1 MEEPEKFVSQTELD
15 DKAQKLVEEK
25 DADSRL
31 RVYVGPMEKA
41 LTAVL
46 LIWAV
51 FQVWANMFGTLG
63 AVKLRT
69 AHIMFL
75 LPLAF
80 TLYPTFKKERRRR
93 RLMPVWDIALIAAAI
108 LSYGY
113 LFMRYDAIART
124 GRLNSTD
131 VWVGVVCLVVAFEA
145 ARRASGNLAI
155 IALIFLSYFAV
166 WGRYIPGTFG
176 TSAFTLKRV
185 IKALVWDTNGV
196 LGTGAGVSATYI
208 FVFVL
213 FGAFLKY
220 SGFSQFINDIALTL
234 VGQTPGGPAKVAV
247 IASALMGMINGSA
260 IANVATTGTITIPLM
275 KKTGYKKDFAAAV
288 EAPPIMGAVGFVMAE
303 FMCVSYTKVMLA
315 AAIPAFLYYLS
326 LLYSVHLEA
335 KRLGLSGLSKEN
347 IPQAGKVLRE
357 RGHLLIPLVVLLALM
372 FAGYTPLFAAIIAIF
387 VTIPVSWIRKETRM
401 DLETIVRATVE
412 GSRSAIGVGISC
424 IIIGVIIGSVNMTS
438 LGLNFG
444 NLILRVVGDGHLF
457 LGGLMVMIMSIIL
470 GMGVP
475 GVAAYVIVYVV
486 AVPVLRG
493 VGATEMAA
501 NMFCLIY
508 ACLSNITPPVAMSS
522 YVAAGIADSNMTKTS
537 LIAMKLGVAGFIL
550 PFFFLNNPVLL
561 YGSTE
566 GVALSETIRAFVTA
580 TLGVLAIA
588 EGLSGLPMQK
598 YNVSA
603 TALRL
608 VTRAMLVAGGLLFV
622 NPTLLTDAA
631 ALALIAAEVV
641 IDRAVLP
648 KVQRRMPLK
657 AAAGANR
664 SH

>member
-1 MEEPEKFVSQTELD
+1 MEEPEKIVSQTELD

-51 FQVWANMFGTLG
+51 FQIWANMFGTLG

-93 RLMPVWDIALIAAAI
+93 RLMPVWDIALI
-108 LSYGY
+108 
-113 LFMRYDAIART
+113 
-124 GRLNSTD
+124 
-131 VWVGVVCLVVAFEA
+131 
-145 ARRASGNLAI
+145 
-155 IALIFLSYFAV
+155 
-166 WGRYIPGTFG
+166 
-176 TSAFTLKRV
+176 
-185 IKALVWDTNGV
+185 
-196 LGTGAGVSATYI
+196 
-208 FVFVL
+208 
-213 FGAFLKY
+213 
-220 SGFSQFINDIALTL
+220 
-234 VGQTPGGPAKVAV
+234 
-247 IASALMGMINGSA
+247 
-260 IANVATTGTITIPLM
+260 
-275 KKTGYKKDFAAAV
+275 
-288 EAPPIMGAVGFVMAE
+288 
-303 FMCVSYTKVMLA
+303 
-315 AAIPAFLYYLS
+315 
-326 LLYSVHLEA
+326 
-335 KRLGLSGLSKEN
+335 
-347 IPQAGKVLRE
+347 
-357 RGHLLIPLVVLLALM
+357 
-372 FAGYTPLFAAIIAIF
+372 AAIIAIF

-537 LIAMKLGVAGFIL
+537 LIAMKLGIAGFIL

-566 GVALSETIRAFVTA
+566 GVAVSETIRTFATA
-580 TLGVLAIA
+580 TIGVLAIA

-598 YNVSA
+598 YSTGA

-608 VTRAMLVAGGLLFV
+608 VTRVMLIAGGLLFV
-622 NPTLLTDAA
+622 NPTFATDIA
-631 ALALIAAEVV
+631 ALVLIAAEVV
-641 IDRAVLP
+641 LDRVVLSKMKP
-648 KVQRRMPLK
+648 V
-657 AAAGANR
+657 AA
-664 SH
+664 

>member
-1 MEEPEKFVSQTELD
+1 MAEHKRMETDNVLD
-15 DKAQKLVEEK
+15 KKAQQLMEDRDAESRTRVFEGTLNKVFTVVLV
-25 DADSRL
+25 
-31 RVYVGPMEKA
+31 
-41 LTAVL
+41 
-46 LIWAV
+46 IWAI
-51 FQVWANMFGTLG
+51 FQVWANTFGTLG

-75 LPLAF
+75 LPLALM
-80 TLYPTFKKERRRR
+80 LYPTYKKERRRR
-93 RLMPVWDIALIAAAI
+93 RMIPAWDMLLIAAAI
-108 LSYGY
+108 ASFGY
-113 LFMRYDAIART
+113 ILWRYDALAKT
-124 GRLNSTD
+124 GRLNDTD
-131 VWVGVVCLVVAFEA
+131 VLVGVVCLLIVFEA

-166 WGRYIPGTFG
+166 WGRYVPGMFG

-185 IKALVWDTNGV
+185 IKALVWDTNGI

-213 FGAFLKY
+213 FGSFLKH
-220 SGFSQFINDIALTL
+220 SGFSQLINDVALTL
-234 VGQTPGGPAKVAV
+234 VGRSPGGPAKVAV

-288 EAPPIMGAVGFVMAE
+288 EAVASTGGQFTPPIMGAVGFVMAE
-303 FMCVSYTKVMLA
+303 FMAVSYMKVMLA
-315 AAIPAFLYYLS
+315 AAIPAFLYYLA
-326 LLYSVHLEA
+326 LIYSVHLEA
-335 KRLGLSGLSKEN
+335 RRLGLSGLSPEN
-347 IPQAGKVLRE
+347 IPKAGKVLRE
-357 RGHLLIPLVVLLALM
+357 RGHLLIPLIVLLALM
-372 FAGYTPLFAAIIAIF
+372 FMGYTPLFAAIAAIF
-387 VTIPVSWIRKETRM
+387 VTIPVSWLRKETRM
-401 DLETIVRATVE
+401 NPSTILKATVE
-412 GSRSAIGVGISC
+412 GSRSAIGVGVSC

-444 NLILRVVGDGHLF
+444 NLILKVVGEGQLF
-457 LGGLMVMIMSIIL
+457 LGGLMVMVMSTIL

-486 AVPVLRG
+486 AVPVLRAT
-493 VGATEMAA
+493 GATEMAA

-566 GVALSETIRAFVTA
+566 GVALTETLRAFA
-580 TLGVLAIA
+580 TSSVGVLALA
-588 EGLSGLPMQK
+588 AGLAGLPLAK
-598 YNVSA
+598 YSRAA
-603 TALRL
+603 TALR
-608 VTRAMLVAGGLLFV
+608 VICRAMLLAGGLLFV
-622 NPTLLTDAA
+622 NPTLTTDIAG
-631 ALALIAAEVV
+631 LVLIAAEVV
-641 IDRAVLP
+641 LDRLVLSRAQP
-648 KVQRRMPLK
+648 IAE
-657 AAAGANR
+657 AA
-664 SH
+664 

>member
-1 MEEPEKFVSQTELD
+1 MAEHKRMETDNVLD
-15 DKAQKLVEEK
+15 KKAQQLMEDRDAESRTRVFEGTLNKVFTVVLV
-25 DADSRL
+25 
-31 RVYVGPMEKA
+31 
-41 LTAVL
+41 
-46 LIWAV
+46 IWAI
-51 FQVWANMFGTLG
+51 FQVWANTFGTLG

-75 LPLAF
+75 LPLALM
-80 TLYPTFKKERRRR
+80 LYPTYKKERRRR
-93 RLMPVWDIALIAAAI
+93 RMIPAWDVLLIAAAI
-108 LSYGY
+108 ASFGY
-113 LFMRYDAIART
+113 ILWRYDALAKT
-124 GRLNSTD
+124 GRLNDTD
-131 VWVGVVCLVVAFEA
+131 VLVGVVCLLIVFEA

-166 WGRYIPGTFG
+166 WGRYVPGMFG

-185 IKALVWDTNGV
+185 IKALVWDTNGI

-213 FGAFLKY
+213 FGSFLKH
-220 SGFSQFINDIALTL
+220 SGFSQLINDVALTL
-234 VGQTPGGPAKVAV
+234 VGRSPGGPAKVAV

-288 EAPPIMGAVGFVMAE
+288 EAVASTGGQFTPPIMGAVGFVMAE
-303 FMCVSYTKVMLA
+303 FMAVSYMKVMLA
-315 AAIPAFLYYLS
+315 AAIPAFLYYLA
-326 LLYSVHLEA
+326 LIYSVHLEA
-335 KRLGLSGLSKEN
+335 RRLGLSGLSPEN
-347 IPQAGKVLRE
+347 IPKAGKVLRE
-357 RGHLLIPLVVLLALM
+357 RGHLLIPLIVLLALM
-372 FAGYTPLFAAIIAIF
+372 FMGYTPLFAAIAAIF
-387 VTIPVSWIRKETRM
+387 VTIPVSWLRKETRM
-401 DLETIVRATVE
+401 NPSTILKATVE
-412 GSRSAIGVGISC
+412 GSRSAIGVGVSC

-444 NLILRVVGDGHLF
+444 NLILKVVGEGQLF
-457 LGGLMVMIMSIIL
+457 LGGLMVMVMSTIL

-486 AVPVLRG
+486 AVPVLRAT
-493 VGATEMAA
+493 GATEMAA

-566 GVALSETIRAFVTA
+566 GVALTETLRAFA
-580 TLGVLAIA
+580 TSSVGVLALA
-588 EGLSGLPMQK
+588 AGLAGLPLAK
-598 YNVSA
+598 YSRAA
-603 TALRL
+603 TALR
-608 VTRAMLVAGGLLFV
+608 VIRRAMLLAGGLLFV
-622 NPTLLTDAA
+622 NPTLTTDIAG
-631 ALALIAAEVV
+631 LVLIAAEVV
-641 IDRAVLP
+641 LDRLVLSRAQP
-648 KVQRRMPLK
+648 IAE
-657 AAAGANR
+657 AA
-664 SH
+664 

>member
-1 MEEPEKFVSQTELD
+1 
-15 DKAQKLVEEK
+15 
-25 DADSRL
+25 
-31 RVYVGPMEKA
+31 
-41 LTAVL
+41 
-46 LIWAV
+46 
-51 FQVWANMFGTLG
+51 
-63 AVKLRT
+63 
-69 AHIMFL
+69 
-75 LPLAF
+75 
-80 TLYPTFKKERRRR
+80 
-93 RLMPVWDIALIAAAI
+93 MPVWDIALIAAAI

-288 EAPPIMGAVGFVMAE
+288 EAVASTGGQFTPPIMGAVGFVMAE

-335 KRLGLSGLSKEN
+335 KRLGLSKEN

-387 VTIPVSWIRKETRM
+387 VTIPVSWIRKETHM

-424 IIIGVIIGSVNMTS
+424 IIIGSVNMTS

-603 TALRL
+603 TMLRL
-608 VTRAMLVAGGLLFV
+608 VTRAILVAGGLLFV

>member
-1 MEEPEKFVSQTELD
+1 
-15 DKAQKLVEEK
+15 
-25 DADSRL
+25 
-31 RVYVGPMEKA
+31 
-41 LTAVL
+41 
-46 LIWAV
+46 
-51 FQVWANMFGTLG
+51 
-63 AVKLRT
+63 
-69 AHIMFL
+69 
-75 LPLAF
+75 
-80 TLYPTFKKERRRR
+80 
-93 RLMPVWDIALIAAAI
+93 MPVWDIALIAAAI

-113 LFMRYDAIART
+113 LFMRYDAIAKT

-288 EAPPIMGAVGFVMAE
+288 EAVASTGGQFTPPIIGAVGFVMAE

-335 KRLGLSGLSKEN
+335 KRLGLSKEN

-387 VTIPVSWIRKETRM
+387 VTIPVSWIRKETHM

-566 GVALSETIRAFVTA
+566 GVAVSETIRTFATA
-580 TLGVLAIA
+580 TIGVLAIA

-598 YNVSA
+598 YSTGV

-608 VTRAMLVAGGLLFV
+608 VTRVMLIAGGLLFV
-622 NPTLLTDAA
+622 NPTFATDIA
-631 ALALIAAEVV
+631 ALVLIAAEVV
-641 IDRAVLP
+641 LDRAVLSKMKP
-648 KVQRRMPLK
+648 V
-657 AAAGANR
+657 AA
-664 SH
+664 

>member
-1 MEEPEKFVSQTELD
+1 MEEPEKIVSQTELD

-31 RVYVGPMEKA
+31 RVYVGPMGKA

-288 EAPPIMGAVGFVMAE
+288 EAVASTGGQFTPPIMGAVGFVMAE

-372 FAGYTPLFAAIIAIF
+372 FAGYTPLFGRDYRDF
-387 VTIPVSWIRKETRM
+387 RDHS
-401 DLETIVRATVE
+401 
-412 GSRSAIGVGISC
+412 
-424 IIIGVIIGSVNMTS
+424 
-438 LGLNFG
+438 
-444 NLILRVVGDGHLF
+444 RVVDPEGNAHGSGNHRAGDRGGQPQRHRRGHQLHHHRRNHR
-457 LGGLMVMIMSIIL
+457 LGQHDQPWPELRQPDSACGRRRPS
-470 GMGVP
+470 VP
-475 GVAAYVIVYVV
+475 RRSDGDDHVHHPRHGRAGVAAYVIVYVV
-486 AVPVLRG
+486 AVPRAARC
-493 VGATEMAA
+493 GA
-501 NMFCLIY
+501 
-508 ACLSNITPPVAMSS
+508 
-522 YVAAGIADSNMTKTS
+522 
-537 LIAMKLGVAGFIL
+537 
-550 PFFFLNNPVLL
+550 
-561 YGSTE
+561 
-566 GVALSETIRAFVTA
+566 
-580 TLGVLAIA
+580 
-588 EGLSGLPMQK
+588 
-598 YNVSA
+598 
-603 TALRL
+603 
-608 VTRAMLVAGGLLFV
+608 
-622 NPTLLTDAA
+622 
-631 ALALIAAEVV
+631 
-641 IDRAVLP
+641 
-648 KVQRRMPLK
+648 RR
-657 AAAGANR
+657 R
-664 SH
+664 WRRTCSV

>member
-1 MEEPEKFVSQTELD
+1 MPQPENAVSQKELD

-25 DADSRL
+25 DADSRT
-31 RVYVGPMEKA
+31 RVYVGPMDIV

-46 LIWAV
+46 IVWAIFQIWA
-51 FQVWANMFGTLG
+51 NTFGTLG

-80 TLYPTFKKERRRR
+80 TLYPTFRKERRRR
-93 RLMPVWDIALIAAAI
+93 TLMPVWDIALIVAAGA
-108 LSYGY
+108 SYGF
-113 LFMRYDAIART
+113 LFLRYDAIART
-124 GRLNSTD
+124 GRLTD
-131 VWVGVVCLVVAFEA
+131 IEVYVGVVCLLVAFEA
-145 ARRASGNLAI
+145 ARRASGNLAL

-166 WGRYIPGTFG
+166 WGRFIPRTFR

-185 IKALVWDTNGV
+185 IKALVWDTNGI

-234 VGQTPGGPAKVAV
+234 VGRSPGGPAKVAV

-288 EAPPIMGAVGFVMAE
+288 EAVASTGGQFTPPIMGAVGFVMAE
-303 FMCVSYTKVMLA
+303 FMSVSYTRVMLA

-326 LLYSVHLEA
+326 LIYSVHLEA
-335 KRLGLSGLSKEN
+335 KRLGLSGLSPEN
-347 IPQAGKVLRE
+347 IPNAAKVLRE
-357 RGHLLIPLVVLLALM
+357 RGHLLIPLIVLMALM
-372 FAGYTPLFAAIIAIF
+372 FSGYTPLFAAIMAIF
-387 VTIPVSWIRKETRM
+387 VTIPVSWLRRETRM
-401 DLETIVRATVE
+401 GLRTIVQATVE
-412 GSRSAIGVGISC
+412 GGRSAIGVGISC
-424 IIIGVIIGSVNMTS
+424 INIGVVIDSVNMTS

-444 NLILRVVGDGHLF
+444 NLILQVVGDGRLF
-457 LGGLMVMIMSIIL
+457 LGGVMAMIMSIIL

-522 YVAAGIADSNMTKTS
+522 YVAAGIADSNMTRTS
-537 LIAMKLGVAGFIL
+537 LIAMRLGVAGFIL

-566 GVALSETIRAFVTA
+566 GVALSLTIRTFITA
-580 TLGVLAIA
+580 SIGVLAIA
-588 EGLSGLPMQK
+588 AGLSGLPMQR
-598 YNVSA
+598 YSTGA
-603 TALRL
+603 TCLRIAC
-608 VTRAMLVAGGLLFV
+608 RAMLVVGGLLFV
-622 NPTLLTDAA
+622 NPTLATDIAA
-631 ALALIAAEVV
+631 VALIAAE
-641 IDRAVLP
+641 IALNRLVLSKMRP
-648 KVQRRMPLK
+648 IS
-657 AAAGANR
+657 AA
-664 SH
+664 

>member
-1 MEEPEKFVSQTELD
+1 MEEPEKIVSQTELD

-208 FVFVL
+208 VC
-213 FGAFLKY
+213 
-220 SGFSQFINDIALTL
+220 ALRR
-234 VGQTPGGPAKVAV
+234 VPQIQRIFPVHQRHCADAGGPDPRRP
-247 IASALMGMINGSA
+247 GQG
-260 IANVATTGTITIPLM
+260 G
-275 KKTGYKKDFAAAV
+275 GY
-288 EAPPIMGAVGFVMAE
+288 
-303 FMCVSYTKVMLA
+303 
-315 AAIPAFLYYLS
+315 
-326 LLYSVHLEA
+326 
-335 KRLGLSGLSKEN
+335 RLRADGHDQRFGHC
-347 IPQAGKVLRE
+347 Q
-357 RGHLLIPLVVLLALM
+357 RGHDRHDHHPADE
-372 FAGYTPLFAAIIAIF
+372 
-387 VTIPVSWIRKETRM
+387 K
-401 DLETIVRATVE
+401 D
-412 GSRSAIGVGISC
+412 
-424 IIIGVIIGSVNMTS
+424 
-438 LGLNFG
+438 GL
-444 NLILRVVGDGHLF
+444 
-457 LGGLMVMIMSIIL
+457 
-470 GMGVP
+470 
-475 GVAAYVIVYVV
+475 
-486 AVPVLRG
+486 
-493 VGATEMAA
+493 
-501 NMFCLIY
+501 
-508 ACLSNITPPVAMSS
+508 
-522 YVAAGIADSNMTKTS
+522 
-537 LIAMKLGVAGFIL
+537 
-550 PFFFLNNPVLL
+550 
-561 YGSTE
+561 
-566 GVALSETIRAFVTA
+566 
-580 TLGVLAIA
+580 
-588 EGLSGLPMQK
+588 
-598 YNVSA
+598 
-603 TALRL
+603 
-608 VTRAMLVAGGLLFV
+608 
-622 NPTLLTDAA
+622 
-631 ALALIAAEVV
+631 
-641 IDRAVLP
+641 
-648 KVQRRMPLK
+648 
-657 AAAGANR
+657 
-664 SH
+664 

>member
-1 MEEPEKFVSQTELD
+1 
-15 DKAQKLVEEK
+15 
-25 DADSRL
+25 
-31 RVYVGPMEKA
+31 
-41 LTAVL
+41 
-46 LIWAV
+46 
-51 FQVWANMFGTLG
+51 
-63 AVKLRT
+63 
-69 AHIMFL
+69 
-75 LPLAF
+75 
-80 TLYPTFKKERRRR
+80 
-93 RLMPVWDIALIAAAI
+93 MPVWDIALIAAAI

-288 EAPPIMGAVGFVMAE
+288 EAVASTGGQFTPPIMGAVGFVMAE

-335 KRLGLSGLSKEN
+335 KRLGLSKEN

-387 VTIPVSWIRKETRM
+387 VTIPVSWIRKETHM

-603 TALRL
+603 TMLRL
-608 VTRAMLVAGGLLFV
+608 VTRAMLVAGGIALCQ
-622 NPTLLTDAA
+622 PDAF
-631 ALALIAAEVV
+631 
-641 IDRAVLP
+641 DR
-648 KVQRRMPLK
+648 RG
-657 AAAGANR
+657 GAR
-664 SH
+664 AHRGGGGD